1 MNFHKHYDGQIL
13 IDGVDIR
20 DIDFNE
26 YRKKIGMVLQDTWL
40 FEGTI
45 KENIVF
51 DNKIDDDKLHKI
63 LSKSKI
69 LHMIDGL
76 PGGINFVINEET
88 NNMSA
93 GEKQL
98 FTIARALVSNP
109 EILILDEATSN
120 VDTRLEYIINKS
132 MNNLTKNRTSIV
144 IAHRLSTIIS
154 SDKIIVI
161 KNGEILESG
170 THNELLKNKGYYYEL
185 YNSQFELNEE

>member
-13 IDGVDIR
+13 IDGIDIR

-45 KENIVF
+45 KENIIF
-51 DNKIDDDKLHKI
+51 DDKIDDETLNKI
-63 LSKSKI
+63 LTKSKI

-76 PGGINFVINEET
+76 PGGLNFVINEET

-132 MNNLTKNRTSIV
+132 MNNLTKNRTSVV

-161 KNGEILESG
+161 KNGQILESG
-170 THNELLKNKGYYYEL
+170 NHNELLKNKGYYYEL
-185 YNSQFELNEE
+185 YNSQFELNE